1 VFSLAV
7 VASLALL
14 WNDASG
20 REGVDAAP
28 SPQEAGLV
36 LVGFIEGSDVALERC
51 EAHCTSMRLESP
63 MEVRRSEIDEHGRF
77 AFDGLEDVD
86 YCVEVVLRSNPALIV
101 ARAEYVRP
109 GGGEVFLTY
118 DPLKLF
124 GPGQE
129 EDRESR

>member
-1 VFSLAV
+1 MFLLAV

-14 WNDASG
+14 WNDASR

-36 LVGFIEGSDVALERC
+36 LVGFIEGDVALERC
-51 EAHCTSMRLESP
+51 EARCTSMRLESP
-63 MEVRRSEIDEHGRF
+63 TEVHRSAIDEHGRF

-86 YCVEVVLRSNPALIV
+86 YCVEVVLRSNPTLVV

-129 EDRESR
+129 EDGESR